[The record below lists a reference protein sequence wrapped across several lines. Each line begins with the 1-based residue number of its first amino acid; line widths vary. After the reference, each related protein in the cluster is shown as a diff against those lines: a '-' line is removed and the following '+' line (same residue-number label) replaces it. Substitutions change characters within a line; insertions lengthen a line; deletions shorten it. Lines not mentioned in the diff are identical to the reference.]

1 MYTAPI
7 KDLDFALH
15 RVLDAG
21 ALAST
26 ALFAEYS
33 EEVGAAV
40 LEEAGRFAGE
50 VLEPLNT
57 VGDRTGAIL
66 KDNIVTMPP
75 GFREAYQQY
84 IDNGWSQLGIDSDI
98 GGQGMPLILATAVQ
112 ELWVGAN
119 TAFMLCPM
127 LASGAI
133 DALRIAG
140 SDELKARFL
149 PQLVAGTHTGTMNLT
164 ESNAG
169 SDLAAIRTRAVKN
182 GDHYLIHGQK
192 IFITYGDHDLA
203 ENIIHLVLARI
214 DGAPAG
220 IKGISLF
227 VVPKLIRRAD
237 ESLLAN
243 DLRCVS
249 LEHKLGIH
257 ASPTCV
263 MSFGDKEGAIGYL
276 VGEEH
281 HGLQYMFIM
290 MNSARLGVG
299 VQGIGLSE
307 RALQQA
313 TNWANTRIQG
323 RPVGTP
329 ADRPLPIAHH
339 PDVRR
344 MLLTIRSGVD
354 AMRLLA
360 LYAALQLDRA
370 HALSD
375 AAQQAKALQRA
386 ELLIPIV
393 KGWSTERVNELVS
406 LGVQIHGGMGYIEE
420 TGIAQTLRD
429 ARITAIY
436 EGTTAIQANDLIG
449 RKLLRDQGATM
460 HRLIDE
466 ARQETELLH
475 HDVNV
480 AAVQQALRSLHD
492 ASEAM
497 LIQMSTTPATAYAVS
512 VPYLMLC
519 GYTFGGWLLARAAHI
534 ATHELANDGIDMEFM
549 NAKIQNFTFYSSHI
563 LPLVSS
569 LTEIVKHGGQC
580 VVSPDGFPS

>member
-1 MYTAPI
+1 MYTPPV
-7 KDLDFALH
+7 KEVNFALH

-21 ALAST
+21 ALSGTTRYAD
-26 ALFAEYS
+26 YS
-33 EEVGAAV
+33 EDVGSAV
-40 LEEAGRFAGE
+40 LEEAGRFASE
-50 VLEPLNT
+50 VLEPLNV
-57 VGDRTGAIL
+57 VGDRIGAKL
-66 KDNIVTMPP
+66 DDKGVTMPP

-84 IDNGWSQLGIDSDI
+84 IDNGWSQLAIESEI
-98 GGQGMPLILATAVQ
+98 GGQGMPLVLATAVQ
-112 ELWVGAN
+112 DLWFSAN

-127 LASGAI
+127 LANGATE
-133 DALRIAG
+133 ALRIAG

-149 PQLVAGTHTGTMNLT
+149 PQLVAGADTGTMNLT
-164 ESNAG
+164 EPQAG
-169 SDLAAIRTRAVKN
+169 SDLAAIRTRAVKHN
-182 GDHYLIHGQK
+182 DHYRLFGQK
-192 IFITYGDHDLA
+192 IFITYGDHDLT

-220 IKGISLF
+220 VKGISLF
-227 VVPKLIRRAD
+227 VVPKLIRKD
-237 ESLLAN
+237 DGSLLQN
-243 DLRCVS
+243 DVRCVS

-263 MSFGDKEGAIGYL
+263 MSFGDKDGAIGHL

-281 HGLQYMFIM
+281 HGLEYMFIM
-290 MNSARLGVG
+290 MNNARLSVG

-313 TNWANTRIQG
+313 NSWAYSRMQG
-323 RPVGTP
+323 RVIGAP
-329 ADRPLPIAHH
+329 ADKPLPIAHH

-360 LYAALQLDRA
+360 LYAALQFDRA
-370 HALSD
+370 HSSSD
-375 AAQQAKALQRA
+375 TVQQSRTVQRA

-393 KGWSTERVNELVS
+393 KAWSTERVNELVS

-436 EGTTAIQANDLIG
+436 EGTTGIQANDLIG
-449 RKLLRDQGATM
+449 RKLLRDHGAAM

-466 ARQETELLH
+466 ARQETELMHPNLNVEAIQQSLRNLH
-475 HDVNV
+475 E
-480 AAVQQALRSLHD
+480 
-492 ASEAM
+492 ASEAI

-519 GYTFGGWLLARAAHI
+519 GYTLGGWLLARAAHI
-534 ATHELANDGIDMEFM
+534 ATHELANDGIDTEFM
-549 NAKIQNFTFYSSHI
+549 NAKIENFRFYSSHT
-563 LPLVSS
+563 LPLVTA
-569 LTEIVKHGGQC
+569 LTEIVRHGGQS
-580 VVSPDGFPS
+580 VVNAETGIV

>member
-1 MYTAPI
+1 MFTAPV

-21 ALAST
+21 ALSGT
-26 ALFAEYS
+26 PKFTEYS

-40 LEEAGRFAGE
+40 LEQAGRFANE
-50 VLEPLNT
+50 VLEPLNA
-57 VGDRTGAIL
+57 VGDRAGAKLEPSGVI
-66 KDNIVTMPP
+66 TPA
-75 GFREAYQQY
+75 GFRDAYQEY
-84 IDNGWSQLGIDSDI
+84 VDNGWPQLAIDTDV
-98 GGQGMPLILATAVQ
+98 GGQGMPLVLATAAQ
-112 ELWVGAN
+112 EVWFGAN

-127 LASGAI
+127 LTNGAV

-140 SDELKARFL
+140 TEDLKARFL
-149 PQLVAGTHTGTMNLT
+149 PELVAGKHTGTMNLT

-169 SDLAAIRTRAVKN
+169 SDLAAIRTSAVKS
-182 GDHYLIHGQK
+182 GDHYLVHGQK

-220 IKGISLF
+220 VKGISLF
-227 VVPKLIRRAD
+227 VVPKLLKHAD
-237 ESLLAN
+237 GSLHTN

-263 MSFGDKEGAIGYL
+263 MSFGDKDGAVGYL

-281 HGLQYMFIM
+281 HGLEYMFIM
-290 MNSARLGVG
+290 MNSARLSVG

-313 TNWANTRIQG
+313 GAWAQSRIQG
-323 RPVGTP
+323 RVVGAS
-329 ADRPLPIAHH
+329 ADKPLSIDHH
-339 PDVRR
+339 PDVSR

-360 LYAALQLDRA
+360 LYAALQMDRA
-370 HALSD
+370 QALSD
-375 AAQQAKALQRA
+375 AAQQSRALQRA

-393 KGWSTERVNELVS
+393 KAWSTERVNELTS
-406 LGVQIHGGMGYIEE
+406 LGIQIHGGMGYIEE
-420 TGIAQTLRD
+420 TGVAQTFRD

-436 EGTTAIQANDLIG
+436 EGTTGIQANDLLG
-449 RKLLRDQGATM
+449 RKLLRDHGATM

-475 HDVNV
+475 HEVNV
-480 AAVQQALRSLHD
+480 ESIQQALRSLHD
-492 ASEAM
+492 ATETIM
-497 LIQMSTTPATAYAVS
+497 IQLSTAPATAYAVS

-519 GYTFGGWLLARAAHI
+519 GYTLGGWLLARSAHI
-534 ATHELANDGIDMEFM
+534 AAHELANDGVDVNFM
-549 NAKIQNFTFYSSHI
+549 NTKVQNFRFYSAHC
-563 LPLVSS
+563 LPLVTA
-569 LTEIVKHGGQC
+569 LTEIVKQGGHS
-580 VVSPDGFPS
+580 VVSTIEDAI